1 MAKGKLN
8 VESLEE
14 ELDRVNR
21 ASRFRNSLKSTIFGL
36 IVVAALMVLIA
47 TIWMPV
53 LRIYGDSMDPSLKE
67 KDLVLSVKK
76 KDYDRGDIVALYY
89 GNKLLVKRI
98 VGKPSEE
105 VDFDSKGNVYIN
117 NEILE
122 ETYIDEKSYGDIS
135 IRLPYKVPEER
146 YFVLGDHRDTS
157 VDSRNVVLGAVSEDQ
172 IIGKIIFR
180 IWPLSEIGQVN

>member
-76 KDYDRGDIVALYY
+76 KDYDRGDIVA
-89 GNKLLVKRI
+89 
-98 VGKPSEE
+98 
-105 VDFDSKGNVYIN
+105 F
-117 NEILE
+117 
-122 ETYIDEKSYGDIS
+122 TMA
-135 IRLPYKVPEER
+135 
-146 YFVLGDHRDTS
+146 TS
-157 VDSRNVVLGAVSEDQ
+157 
-172 IIGKIIFR
+172 F
-180 IWPLSEIGQVN
+180 